1 MALRLCAVRPTR
13 SRRRGVSVLRR
24 ARVARGPGSAE
35 RAARATRAGVLFG
48 AGAMVVVAGEASLSC
63 SVLTYGAPGGP
74 EWDGA
79 PSHAAPGGRAASPC
93 GLGPHRAPRL
103 LRRLGGADPAWSGS
117 FGGHHAVQRARG
129 AGFCAACLSSSAAYE
144 ACTAVIEKNKLCA
157 RCLIGPLPGDPVDT
171 TPIGALVQTTESTVR
186 PNVWSCA
193 ALVLALPACA
203 VKVAQR
209 AVCVA
214 SSCASCGA
222 AEHSDC
228 QARAT
233 GGVCRDTVDSA
244 CEAALAAGA
253 ERWKPVC
260 EGGNFDESYAKVA
273 DFFCGAGPGADA
285 GPGDAAPE

>member
-1 MALRLCAVRPTR
+1 V
-13 SRRRGVSVLRR
+13 
-24 ARVARGPGSAE
+24 
-35 RAARATRAGVLFG
+35 ARATRAGVLFG

-79 PSHAAPGGRAASPC
+79 PATPLPEAAPPPRVDSGRTEPRDCYDDSAALILP
-93 GLGPHRAPRL
+93 GVAPSAGTMRCSE
-103 LRRLGGADPAWSGS
+103 PE
-117 FGGHHAVQRARG
+117 ARE
-129 AGFCAACLSSSAAYE
+129 FRAACLSSSAAYE